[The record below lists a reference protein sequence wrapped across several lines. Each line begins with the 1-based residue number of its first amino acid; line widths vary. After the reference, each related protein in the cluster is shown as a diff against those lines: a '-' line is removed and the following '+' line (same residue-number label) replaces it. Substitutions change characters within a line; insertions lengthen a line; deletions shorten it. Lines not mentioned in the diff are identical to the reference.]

1 MVKREIFAGADV
13 LLASPD
19 LLSKLAAYPS
29 VGMVTNPTGI
39 TKAGDPVYEKLS
51 GRIPLAA
58 LFSPEHGVRGEMQ
71 AGAAVD
77 EYADGATG
85 LPVYSLYGPGKAAA
99 EERIGA
105 LGCLLFDIQD
115 IGSRYYTYQ
124 YTLTD
129 CMAVCAA
136 KGVPVWVLD
145 RPPFIGC
152 EAQGNLLDR
161 RFASGVGRF
170 PIPARTGATIGE
182 LAAYLNEAEGIGCDL
197 TVVPCR
203 GVSSSMFF
211 DEGDLPLVNP
221 SPNLPSPDCALIY
234 VGTCLFEGTNV
245 SEGRGTTKPFE
256 LFGAP
261 WLDSRSLLGEL
272 RSLDL
277 PGCVFRETFFT
288 PTFSKYA
295 GELCRGIQIHVTDRR
310 AYKPFDAGVWAL
322 TLIRRL
328 HPDVFA
334 HRKFLF
340 NLFGSDEILREGFDP
355 AGYLAEAEASEAL
368 AAYREGILRHR
379 LYE

>member
-1 MVKREIFAGADV
+1 MVKRELFAGADV
-13 LLASPD
+13 LLASSD

-58 LFSPEHGVRGEMQ
+58 LFSPEHGVRGEIQ
-71 AGAAVD
+71 AGATVD

-328 HPDVFA
+328 HPDVFT

-340 NLFGSDEILREGFDP
+340 NLFGSDEILQEGFDP